1 MISIEQRIELLKG
14 GYTPEQIATF
24 EQAAPAAPAAPEDP
38 APAAPA
44 APAAQAAPAAPE
56 DSAPAPTPA
65 PAPAPAPALDL
76 AQVLESNK
84 LIMENVAKLTAA
96 LQANAIATA
105 VQPGIPAQYTG
116 DQAIAEI
123 IAPPRKEVKNNG

>member
-24 EQAAPAAPAAPEDP
+24 EQESPAAPENPDP
-38 APAAPA
+38 APA
-44 APAAQAAPAAPE
+44 
-56 DSAPAPTPA
+56 PA
-65 PAPAPAPALDL
+65 PAPNPAPDPAPAPAPAPASAPAPALDL

-105 VQPGIPAQYTG
+105 VQPGIPAQYSG

-123 IAPPRKEVKNNG
+123 IAPPRKEVK

>member
-24 EQAAPAAPAAPEDP
+24 ENPAPEAPKDPAP

-44 APAAQAAPAAPE
+44 APKDPAPAP
-56 DSAPAPTPA
+56 APAPTPA
-65 PAPAPAPALDL
+65 PAPAVDL
-76 AQVLESNK
+76 AQVLASNK

-123 IAPPRKEVKNNG
+123 IAPPRKEVK

>member
-14 GYTPEQIATF
+14 GYTPEQIAAF
-24 EQAAPAAPAAPEDP
+24 EQNES
-38 APAAPA
+38 PAAPA
-44 APAAQAAPAAPE
+44 APAAQEEPAPAPA
-56 DSAPAPTPA
+56 SAPAS
-65 PAPAPAPALDL
+65 APAPAPALDL
-76 AQVLESNK
+76 TQVLESNK

-105 VQPGIPAQYTG
+105 VQPGGVPAPYTG

-123 IAPPRKEVKNNG
+123 IAPPRKEVN

>member
-24 EQAAPAAPAAPEDP
+24 ENPAPEAPKDPAPAPAAPEDPKDPAPAPAAPEDP
-38 APAAPA
+38 APA
-44 APAAQAAPAAPE
+44 
-56 DSAPAPTPA
+56 PA
-65 PAPAPAPALDL
+65 PAPAVDL
-76 AQVLESNK
+76 AQVLASNK

-123 IAPPRKEVKNNG
+123 IAPPRKEVK

>member
-24 EQAAPAAPAAPEDP
+24 ENPAPAPAAPAAPEDP
-38 APAAPA
+38 APAPA
-44 APAAQAAPAAPE
+44 S
-56 DSAPAPTPA
+56 DPA
-65 PAPAPAPALDL
+65 PAPAVDL

-84 LIMENVAKLTAA
+84 LIMKNVAKLTAA

-123 IAPPRKEVKNNG
+123 IAPPRKGG

>member
-24 EQAAPAAPAAPEDP
+24 EQTEAPAAPAAPAAPEDLAP
-38 APAAPA
+38 APA
-44 APAAQAAPAAPE
+44 
-56 DSAPAPTPA
+56 SAPASTS
-65 PAPAPAPALDL
+65 APAPALDL

-123 IAPPRKEVKNNG
+123 IAPPRKEVK

>member
-24 EQAAPAAPAAPEDP
+24 EQTEAPAAPAAPAAPEDP

-44 APAAQAAPAAPE
+44 APEDLAPAPA
-56 DSAPAPTPA
+56 SAPASTS
-65 PAPAPAPALDL
+65 APAPALDL

-123 IAPPRKEVKNNG
+123 IAPPRKEVK